1 MPNVLLIA
9 GTSLPAKINLV
20 RQFFECRVL
29 LQRPRLLYSE
39 SELARAFD
47 ECAGMDL
54 KRLGA
59 GCPCC
64 FDFDAM
70 CEVVS
75 GGKDFSYIVEIPPIA
90 NFSRTIDCFEQDGVL
105 AAGDHLLAYF
115 AMDEDFIL
123 RGETFVQYFLQRYTD
138 ERIRFS
144 VSCHERKRE
153 TFLAWMSGSGIKE
166 SAIFFGEEG
175 FQYEYASVSRSS
187 DQRNAI

>member
-1 MPNVLLIA
+1 MPNVILFA
-9 GTSLPAKINLV
+9 GTSIPAKINLV
-20 RQFFECRVL
+20 RKVVDGGVL
-29 LQRPRLLYSE
+29 HQRPRLLYSE

-90 NFSRTIDCFEQDGVL
+90 SFSRTIDCFEQDGVL
-105 AAGDHLLAYF
+105 AAGDQLLAYF
-115 AMDEDFIL
+115 VIDEDSRFAYCGL
-123 RGETFVQYFLQRYTD
+123 AAGCFGARRRSTCRGTRRCPCL
-138 ERIRFS
+138 
-144 VSCHERKRE
+144 
-153 TFLAWMSGSGIKE
+153 G
-166 SAIFFGEEG
+166 
-175 FQYEYASVSRSS
+175 
-187 DQRNAI
+187 